1 VCFDH
6 SFFIFLSR
14 SSGEM
19 DECEVTNVEG
29 LRFSASDDNPIRL
42 VLHLGCP
49 TVALQ
54 YTG

>member
-1 VCFDH
+1 
-6 SFFIFLSR
+6 
-14 SSGEM
+14 M

-29 LRFSASDDNPIRL
+29 LRFSASDDVSDTD